1 MKFWDLI
8 QILLSVLLISAILLQ
23 GKGTGLSTIFG
34 GEGNVFRTKRGFEKI
49 LFYITI
55 ALAAAFF
62 GVALLNVYYSSRG

>member
-55 ALAAAFF
+55 VLAIGFF
-62 GVALLNVYYSSRG
+62 AVALLNVYFQAS